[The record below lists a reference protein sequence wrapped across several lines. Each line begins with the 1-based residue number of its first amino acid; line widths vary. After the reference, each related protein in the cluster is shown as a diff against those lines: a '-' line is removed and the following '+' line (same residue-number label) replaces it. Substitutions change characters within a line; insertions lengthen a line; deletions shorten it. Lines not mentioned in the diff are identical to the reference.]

1 MDKNMTL
8 LLLEQGADLTKKNH
22 AGVSPQE
29 LAAKS
34 ESMRQLLIG
43 ISNKKKRLLIFFF
56 FFLRA
61 AFKLRRKQEAA
72 HAPLV
77 TSEEQQRQRSA
88 SNANSAANASGSNQ
102 GGQRPRGQTDASRY
116 GRPSNS

>member
-1 MDKNMTL
+1 MTL

-56 FFLRA
+56 FFACSIQAETKAGGCTCPARYVGRA
-61 AFKLRRKQEAA
+61 AASAICKQ
-72 HAPLV
+72 
-77 TSEEQQRQRSA
+77 R
-88 SNANSAANASGSNQ
+88 
-102 GGQRPRGQTDASRY
+102 
-116 GRPSNS
+116 